1 MLDLNDL
8 EEPVTYINFNG
19 EKFCVTKFYNVVI
32 RLTNQE
38 KKLPL
43 MVEDKGKNY
52 TISIMLGMTFLEKC
66 KPWQI
71 TSEHLMITINHNQI
85 IIPK

>member
-8 EEPVTYINFNG
+8 EEPINYINFNG
-19 EKFCVTKFYNVVI
+19 EKFCVTKFCNVVI

-38 KKLPL
+38 IKLPL
-43 MVEDKGKNY
+43 MVEDEGKND

-66 KPWQI
+66 KP
-71 TSEHLMITINHNQI
+71 
-85 IIPK
+85 